1 MNKKLD
7 TNIITNELEGSSFFP
22 KNSQFA
28 SPPSSPSVVTIKATA
43 RPGDE
48 PAARLPDRPT
58 GKRVLIRRGFEYGQD
73 QLATL
78 KKLSLEEQLEGGEG
92 SMSAMVRQALDDYFK
107 KRGL

>member
-7 TNIITNELEGSSFFP
+7 TDIITNELEGSAFFP
-22 KNSQFA
+22 KKPQAA
-28 SPPSSPSVVTIKATA
+28 SPLPSSSVLTIKATD

-48 PAARLPDRPT
+48 PTERRGDRPT

-78 KKLSLEEQLEGGEG
+78 KKLSLQEQLDGEEG
-92 SMSAMVRQALDDYFK
+92 SMSAMVREALDDYFK
-107 KRGL
+107 KRGP